1 MNKASNNLLTIYS
14 PIIHRVIEK
23 LTIHNI
29 YIFLFYIYNKNI
41 NSEKMIYKF

>member
-14 PIIHRVIEK
+14 PIIHSVIERI
-23 LTIHNI
+23 TIHNI

>member
-14 PIIHRVIEK
+14 AIIHRVIK
-23 LTIHNI
+23 KITIHNI